1 MKACW
6 CAFCSDSDICG
17 VFCGGPVMFV
27 IQRSLGAVE
36 SFREL
41 LVQHCIFCFDQ
52 LSYFQALYHLF
63 WPTVCSSTV
72 SCILINCIFLS
83 IVSCVLTNCVF
94 SSTVSCVLTNCIF
107 STCRLGPTHR
117 WEMPNEKRNGG
128 MCFLS
133 HLFSTVIKLKMFLC
147 RFSHW
152 VGGNNLKQFSALPAL
167 LSSFTLIMPL
177 PTA

>member
-41 LVQHCIFCFDQ
+41 LVQHCLFCFDQ
-52 LSYFQALYHLF
+52 LSFFQALYHLF

-72 SCILINCIFLS
+72 SCILINCIFFKRCILCFDKLCFFKHC
-83 IVSCVLTNCVF
+83 ILCFDQLYFFYLQARADTQMGDAKWEKKWWYVF
-94 SSTVSCVLTNCIF
+94 SFSFIFYSHKIKNVFVSFF
-107 STCRLGPTHR
+107 S
-117 WEMPNEKRNGG
+117 
-128 MCFLS
+128 LS
-133 HLFSTVIKLKMFLC
+133 WRQQS
-147 RFSHW
+147 
-152 VGGNNLKQFSALPAL
+152 
-167 LSSFTLIMPL
+167 
-177 PTA
+177 